1 MHMIITGITAQ
12 QKDKNRVNIM
22 VDGVYRFSLDILQVG
37 DLGIKV
43 GKEYTEKEL
52 QELEVESSFG
62 KVYARALE
70 YSLMRPHS
78 AKEVRDYLY
87 RKTRPTRT
95 RKRTTGELVERPGVA
110 VEVTTRAYD
119 RLVERGYINDE
130 SFARYWIENR
140 SQTKGISRRKLQM
153 ELRAK
158 GVDGSLVDRLLH
170 ETLRSDDDEIQKV
183 IAKKQ
188 RLYPDQQKFMQYLMR
203 QGFSYDS
210 IKQALSHDEE
220 Y

>member
-1 MHMIITGITAQ
+1 MIITGITAQ
-12 QKDKNRVNIM
+12 QKDKNRVNVM

-37 DLGIKV
+37 DLGIKI
-43 GKEYTEKEL
+43 GKDYTEDEL
-52 QELEVESSFG
+52 QALEVESSFG

-70 YSLMRPHS
+70 YALMRPHS

-87 RKTRPTRT
+87 RKTRSTKT

-119 RLVERGYINDE
+119 RLVERGYVNDE

-140 SQTKGISRRKLQM
+140 SQAKGISRRKLQM

-158 GVDGSLVDRLLH
+158 GVESSLIDRLLR
-170 ETLRSDDDEIQKV
+170 ETLRSDEDEIQKV
-183 IAKKQ
+183 ITKKQ
-188 RLYPDQQKFMQYLMR
+188 RLYPDRQKFIQYLMR

-210 IKQALSHDEE
+210 IKQALSHEDE

>member
-1 MHMIITGITAQ
+1 MIITGITAQ
-12 QKDKNRVNIM
+12 QKDKNRVNVM

-37 DLGIKV
+37 DLGIKI
-43 GKEYTEKEL
+43 GKDYTEDEL
-52 QELEVESSFG
+52 QALEVESSFG

-70 YSLMRPHS
+70 YALMRPHS

-87 RKTRPTRT
+87 RKTRSTKT

-119 RLVERGYINDE
+119 RLVERGYVNDE

-140 SQTKGISRRKLQM
+140 SQAKGISRRKLQM

-158 GVDGSLVDRLLH
+158 GVESSLIDRLLR
-170 ETLRSDDDEIQKV
+170 ETLRSDEDEIQKV
-183 IAKKQ
+183 ITKKQ
-188 RLYPDQQKFMQYLMR
+188 RLYPDQQKFIQYLMR

-210 IKQALSHDEE
+210 IKQALSHEDE